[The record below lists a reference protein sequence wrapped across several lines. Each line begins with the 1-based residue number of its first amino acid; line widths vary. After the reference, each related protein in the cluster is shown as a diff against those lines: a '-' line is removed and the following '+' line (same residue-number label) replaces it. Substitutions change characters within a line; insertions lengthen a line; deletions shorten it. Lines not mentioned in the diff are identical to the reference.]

1 MRSQR
6 TLAVN
11 SPDRG
16 PNGPPHLIIDSTA
29 SRSRV
34 RASGTHASMGR
45 ITGPSGGSGAR
56 DILGL
61 TSKRWRFGPSRSLG
75 FIPVLPD
82 LLNQI
87 PADEAIGSITIDGA
101 FDTRKCHN
109 AIPDRGANAVIPRV
123 KTPSRGRLFL
133 LVPDPEAR
141 PGEFRN
147 TSAARSGEIGRDIT
161 GEAASRPRCTAL
173 NCLIN
178 ASWHGTSTNRGCD
191 KNPIQLFMLFQA
203 RTSKVPIEL
212 LSDLLFLSPSR
223 TSTYSDA
230 TV

>member
-1 MRSQR
+1 MRVACSQAR
-6 TLAVN
+6 RPQATHSPLSLGPAARQGSLRKIHLGIDEETLEIRAVE
-11 SPDRG
+11 
-16 PNGPPHLIIDSTA
+16 
-29 SRSRV
+29 
-34 RASGTHASMGR
+34 
-45 ITGPSGGSGAR
+45 ITGSHIGDA
-56 DILGL
+56 
-61 TSKRWRFGPSRSLG
+61 
-75 FIPVLPD
+75 PVLPD